1 MLVGLSVVWIPIM
14 NAAQGGQLWQYWQML
29 MSAVGPPWAMVF
41 IFGVLW
47 KRTTEPVSSITTLK
61 GEAFPTKENR
71 IRFQSLRIGTNDC
84 PYASTEDC
92 HSARMH
98 SPAAHV
104 QEHALHVQ
112 VSVCKKTC
120 SPARTLCPSAII
132 HCLSAR
138 TLFLQQYTVPP
149 QYVSLV
155 FM

>member
-1 MLVGLSVVWIPIM
+1 M

-84 PYASTEDC
+84 PYASTEVC

-112 VSVCKKTC
+112 VSVCKKNMQSCKNTMSLC
-120 SPARTLCPSAII
+120 NYTLSLCKNTLSATI
-132 HCLSAR
+132 HCTPTVCLS
-138 TLFLQQYTVPP
+138 
-149 QYVSLV
+149 SLHV
-155 FM
+155 IPNG